1 MCAMSRAEPPL
12 LPHQPAPAP
21 EANRLEYRRL
31 RAPRED
37 RQVLAIPPLNQVAA
51 LLAREGQ
58 PTVAAARDR
67 RCEYELQGRSI
78 CDLANAARRELL
90 AAATNY
96 TRSYREVASGESA
109 GKIFLAGHQPQLFHP
124 GVWFKNFALARLAR
138 EQGATAVNLVI
149 DSDTL
154 KQTALRVP
162 GGSIAQ
168 PRTRMIA
175 FDAAGPEVLY
185 ARRQIDDRSLF
196 ASFGSRAGEWLRP
209 LVPDP
214 LLNRFWPLAVAR
226 AGETSNLGECL
237 AQARHQLEGEWGTE
251 TLELPQSQVC
261 RMESFYWFAAHLL
274 AHLPRFAQIYNGV
287 VADYRHLHGIRGAN
301 HPVPDLATDGPWLEA
316 PFWLVS
322 DDRADRRR
330 VFARRRGDEIL
341 VSDRLGFD
349 VALPLT
355 ADGDGGRAVEALVA
369 WSSRGARLLT
379 RALTTTLFARMFLGD
394 LFLHGIGGGKYDQ
407 LTDELVRRFFGVEPP
422 PFMVLSATLLLP
434 VAHERVT
441 AEDARGV
448 DHLLREVEFH
458 PERHVERA
466 SLSAANALAFDTA
479 LAAKRRWIEAAQTR
493 DNARERCHGIR
504 AANASLAQ
512 WVSPLRAALLAK
524 REDYAQRLR
533 AESVLGWR
541 EYAFCFYPEADL
553 REFLQAATR

>member
-1 MCAMSRAEPPL
+1 
-12 LPHQPAPAP
+12 
-21 EANRLEYRRL
+21 
-31 RAPRED
+31 
-37 RQVLAIPPLNQVAA
+37 
-51 LLAREGQ
+51 
-58 PTVAAARDR
+58 
-67 RCEYELQGRSI
+67 
-78 CDLANAARRELL
+78 
-90 AAATNY
+90 
-96 TRSYREVASGESA
+96 
-109 GKIFLAGHQPQLFHP
+109 
-124 GVWFKNFALARLAR
+124 
-138 EQGATAVNLVI
+138 
-149 DSDTL
+149 
-154 KQTALRVP
+154 
-162 GGSIAQ
+162 
-168 PRTRMIA
+168 
-175 FDAAGPEVLY
+175 
-185 ARRQIDDRSLF
+185 
-196 ASFGSRAGEWLRP
+196 
-209 LVPDP
+209 
-214 LLNRFWPLAVAR
+214 
-226 AGETSNLGECL
+226 
-237 AQARHQLEGEWGTE
+237 
-251 TLELPQSQVC
+251 
-261 RMESFYWFAAHLL
+261 
-274 AHLPRFAQIYNGV
+274 
-287 VADYRHLHGIRGAN
+287 
-301 HPVPDLATDGPWLEA
+301 
-316 PFWLVS
+316 
-322 DDRADRRR
+322 

-441 AEDARGV
+441 TEDARGV

-466 SLSAANALAFDTA
+466 SLSAVDALAFDTA